1 MRWLFVMFLLFFL
14 SCDQPQEQRS
24 VIKKI
29 ISPANRHILLLY
41 NSAVSKK
48 YLAELNVHLGK
59 AFPFKIHLMES
70 SDLPAQLKSS
80 IHTDR
85 YRGDSILHYLHR
97 TYFGK
102 AIKTILITHHDI
114 SVTKYQHG
122 DKTKVKEPAFRY
134 KDWAVFGYGS
144 CPGYTCVVSV
154 KRLWAR
160 NANEKTFLQRLKNI
174 SVHELGHTFGLPHCP
189 VQKCV
194 MNDANETIL
203 TIDRSTGLFC
213 KDCSTKLNY

>member
-1 MRWLFVMFLLFFL
+1 MHWKFVLIVLLFL
-14 SCDQPQEQRS
+14 SCNQQKEEKS
-24 VIKKI
+24 AIKKI
-29 ISPANRHILLLY
+29 ISPRNNYISLLY
-41 NSAVSKK
+41 NSTVSKK
-48 YLAELNVHLGK
+48 YMNELHVHLKK
-59 AFPFKIHLMES
+59 AFPFKINLKES
-70 SDLPAQLKSS
+70 PELPVQLKSK

-97 TYFGK
+97 MYVGK

-122 DKTKVKEPAFRY
+122 DRTKIKEPAYRY

-194 MNDANETIL
+194 MNDANETIV
-203 TIDRSTGLFC
+203 TIDKSTGLFC
-213 KDCSTKLNY
+213 KDCRTKLNY